1 MRRINHHE
9 IVLKSHDYIL
19 FGLRSRSSMTHLAI
33 FIPSAATGDPYGG
46 RLVEVPVDD
55 VALLVRWLLHL
66 EVGGV
71 DTECNPA
78 EESSICS
85 NS

>member
-1 MRRINHHE
+1 
-9 IVLKSHDYIL
+9 
-19 FGLRSRSSMTHLAI
+19 MTHLAI

-46 RLVEVPVDD
+46 RLVKVPVDD

-66 EVGGV
+66 EVGVV
-71 DTECNPA
+71 DTECNQA
-78 EESSICS
+78 EGSSICS